1 MEGFFRFIASM
12 AGRFIR
18 VIAGLLLIAAGI
30 WWIAGV
36 GRWIAIAV
44 GLVPL
49 SAGLFDWC
57 FFAPLFGMP
66 FIGERLRQ
74 RLQRQPGPDQSAS
87 PAQPPSEHKDNESA
101 GPEA

>member
-1 MEGFFRFIASM
+1 MEGLFRFLASM

-57 FFAPLFGMP
+57 FFAPLAGLP
-66 FIGERLRQ
+66 FMGERLRQ
-74 RLQRQPGPDQSAS
+74 RLQRQPGQAQSAS
-87 PAQPPSEHKDNESA
+87 AQEPPAQGDDDESA
-101 GPEA
+101 GPEG